1 MKPKIIIS
9 ACLLGENVK
18 YNGQNNLIRSPLLE
32 QWMEEGLLVPLCP
45 EVLGGLS
52 VPRSVCE
59 MVQGTH
65 TVISKESKDVTAAF
79 DRGAHEAL
87 KMAQSE
93 GVVMAILK
101 ARSSSCGTGLIYD
114 GTFSGVLIEGSGIT
128 SAVLQ
133 ESGIAVFHEDE
144 LLQAHQF
151 WMNALECL

>member
-52 VPRSVCE
+52 VPRPVCE

-65 TVISKESKDVTAAF
+65 TVISKEGEDVTAAF

-101 ARSSSCGTGLIYD
+101 ARSPSCGTGLIYD

-151 WMNALECL
+151 WMNVLECL